1 MCCQACSLSWGW
13 QWEAN
18 LFLQFYSSNK
28 ESRRWQTFFKP
39 GRILMEEA
47 WNSGMSSATNLL
59 PNIMAMEERVWRSL
73 GKFAG
78 GREKE
83 RKKPRCEAEPNYG
96 AMTERQRQALQ
107 HIQDMLQN
115 PFLSR
120 ATSTE
125 DNIPRG
131 SASRIEGLQ
140 STQTSSICSGWT
152 GSPLSSCRL

>member
-1 MCCQACSLSWGW
+1 M
-13 QWEAN
+13 
-18 LFLQFYSSNK
+18 K
-28 ESRRWQTFFKP
+28 
-39 GRILMEEA
+39 EA
-47 WNSGMSSATNLL
+47 WNSGMSRATNLL
-59 PNIMAMEERVWRSL
+59 PNFIAMEEGVWRSL

-83 RKKPRCEAEPNYG
+83 ERKDSRGEAEPSYG
-96 AMTERQRQALQ
+96 AMTERWRQAHQ
-107 HIQDMLQN
+107 HIQDILQN

-140 STQTSSICSGWT
+140 STQTSSICSN
-152 GSPLSSCRL
+152 